1 MLTIKYFNAFE
12 DNYVWL
18 IHGDEG
24 IVVIDPSS
32 AKPVTNY
39 ITASDS
45 NLSAVLL
52 THSHHDHIAG
62 LTELI
67 SGKKSIPIW
76 GKSSYA
82 NKQILYE
89 GELPLASRLN
99 IQTIFTPGHTLDG
112 VSYLLSDGGQ
122 FHLFCGD
129 TLFSA
134 GCGRVF
140 TGDYALMLNSLNKI
154 KQLYPKTLI
163 YPAHEYTLKNLEFAL
178 TLEPFNRLIQQKYQ
192 SAKEQLYSSGIT
204 LPVTLESELTTNPF
218 LRCDDI
224 NFQQTI
230 EKIVA
235 NPINTPLDCFIA
247 IRTLRNTF

>member
-12 DNYVWL
+12 DNYVWV

-24 IVVIDPSS
+24 IIVIDPSV
-32 AKPVTNY
+32 AKPVSNY
-39 ITASDS
+39 ITASGS
-45 NLSAVLL
+45 NLSAILL

-62 LTELI
+62 LAELI
-67 SGKKSIPIW
+67 KCESIPIW

-82 NKQILYE
+82 TKQILSE
-89 GELPLASRLN
+89 GVLPLKNRLN

-112 VSYLLSDGGQ
+112 VSYLLAEAGQ

-140 TGDYALMLNSLNKI
+140 TGDHSLMLNSLNKI
-154 KQLYPKTLI
+154 KQLDIETLI

-178 TLEPFNRLIQQKYQ
+178 SLEPSNQLIRQKYQ
-192 SAKEQLYSSGIT
+192 SAKEQLFNNGIT
-204 LPVTLESELTTNPF
+204 LPVTLESELTINPF

-230 EKIVA
+230 ANIVA
-235 NPINTPLDCFIA
+235 SPINTPLDCFIA
-247 IRTLRNTF
+247 VRTLRNTF